1 MEKYSYSA
9 EDNSLLTPPI
19 YKFFVYPLINV
30 LPKSIPANIIT
41 ICSNSLVLISFLI
54 AYTNYLKGTMVCLW
68 LIPLL
73 CFAYI
78 VGDCSD
84 GIQARR
90 TGTGSALGEYLDHFL
105 DSFVTGLLT
114 GILMLTFRTTNTVL
128 LFCVYQFLYIG
139 QIGTFWER
147 LKNGV
152 MRFSKISTS
161 EGTMAIA
168 IMAALYSFPA
178 VRAAD
183 ARPLVF
189 GFSITQLIIFT
200 AFGAAFITGIL
211 SVIHTGKYSIRL
223 ILHILFS
230 TGIGVVLVW
239 HIHTSIFLH
248 TVIVTFYNVLFL
260 ESLLAATNEKRKE
273 GLPDFFVPAACVLFF
288 ILPAYTFIIQLCQ
301 SAYLLI
307 RITLNAAAFFN
318 KHKRFWY
325 WKNPENGT
333 ERK

>member
-41 ICSNSLVLISFLI
+41 ICSNSLVLVSFLI
-54 AYTNYLKGTMVCLW
+54 AYINYLKGTIVCLW

-128 LFCVYQFLYIG
+128 LFCAYQFLYIG

-178 VRAAD
+178 VRAAE

-200 AFGAAFITGIL
+200 AFGAAFVTGIA
-211 SVIHTGKYSIRL
+211 SIIRAGRYSLHL

-230 TGIGVVLVW
+230 AGIGAVLVW
-239 HIHTSIFLH
+239 QTAAPILIQTAI
-248 TVIVTFYNVLFL
+248 ITFYNVLFI
-260 ESLLAATNEKRKE
+260 ETLLSATNEKRKE
-273 GLPDFFVPAACVLFF
+273 GLPDFFVPATCPL
-288 ILPAYTFIIQLCQ
+288 YFIIPQYTLALMLLQ
-301 SAYLLI
+301 TLYLFV
-307 RITLNAAAFFN
+307 RIVVRFTVFFN
-318 KHKRFWY
+318 RYKSCWH
-325 WKNPENGT
+325 WKNEKAEN
-333 ERK
+333 

>member
-54 AYTNYLKGTMVCLW
+54 AYINYVHDTRICLW

-128 LFCVYQFLYIG
+128 LFCAYQFLYIG

-178 VRAAD
+178 IRTVD
-183 ARPLVF
+183 ARSLVF

-200 AFGAAFITGIL
+200 AFGAAFVTGIA
-211 SVIHTGKYSIRL
+211 SIIRAGRYSLRL

-230 TGIGVVLVW
+230 AEIGAVLVW
-239 HIHTSIFLH
+239 QTAAPILFQTAI
-248 TVIVTFYNVLFL
+248 ITFYNVLFI
-260 ESLLAATNEKRKE
+260 ESLLSATNEKRKE
-273 GLPDFFVPAACVLFF
+273 GLPDFFVPATCPL
-288 ILPAYTFIIQLCQ
+288 YFIIPQYTLVLMLLQ
-301 SAYLLI
+301 TLYLFV
-307 RITLNAAAFFN
+307 RIVVRFTVFFN
-318 KHKRFWY
+318 RYKSCWH
-325 WKNPENGT
+325 WKNEKAEN
-333 ERK
+333 

>member
-54 AYTNYLKGTMVCLW
+54 AYINYVHGTRICLW

-128 LFCVYQFLYIG
+128 LFCAYQFLYIG
-139 QIGTFWER
+139 QIGTFWAR
-147 LKNGV
+147 LKTGV

-183 ARPLVF
+183 ARPLLF

-200 AFGAAFITGIL
+200 AFGAAFVTGIA
-211 SVIHTGKYSIRL
+211 SIIRAGRYSLRL
-223 ILHILFS
+223 ILHIVFS
-230 TGIGVVLVW
+230 AGIGAVLVW
-239 HIHTSIFLH
+239 QTAAPILFQTAI
-248 TVIVTFYNVLFL
+248 ITFYNVLFI
-260 ESLLAATNEKRKE
+260 ESLLSATNEKRKE
-273 GLPDFFVPAACVLFF
+273 GLPDFFVPATCPL
-288 ILPAYTFIIQLCQ
+288 YFIIPQYTLVLMLLQ
-301 SAYLLI
+301 TLYLFV
-307 RITLNAAAFFN
+307 RIVVRFTVFFN
-318 KHKRFWY
+318 RYKSCWH
-325 WKNPENGT
+325 WKNEKAEN
-333 ERK
+333 

>member
-54 AYTNYLKGTMVCLW
+54 AYINYLKGTIVCLW

-128 LFCVYQFLYIG
+128 LFCAYQFLYIG

-183 ARPLVF
+183 ARPLIF

-200 AFGAAFITGIL
+200 AFGAAFVTGIA
-211 SVIHTGKYSIRL
+211 SIIRAGRYSIRL
-223 ILHILFS
+223 ILHIVFS
-230 TGIGVVLVW
+230 AGIGAVLVW
-239 HIHTSIFLH
+239 QTAAPILFQTAI
-248 TVIVTFYNVLFL
+248 ITFYNVLFI
-260 ESLLAATNEKRKE
+260 ESLLSATNEKRKE
-273 GLPDFFVPAACVLFF
+273 GLPDFFVPATCPL
-288 ILPAYTFIIQLCQ
+288 YFIIPQYTLALMLLQ
-301 SAYLLI
+301 TLYLFV
-307 RITLNAAAFFN
+307 RIVVRFTVFFN
-318 KHKRFWY
+318 RYKSCWH
-325 WKNPENGT
+325 WKNEKAEN
-333 ERK
+333 

>member
-54 AYTNYLKGTMVCLW
+54 AYINYVHGTRICLW

-128 LFCVYQFLYIG
+128 LFCAYQFLYIG
-139 QIGTFWER
+139 QIGTFWAR
-147 LKNGV
+147 LKTGV

-200 AFGAAFITGIL
+200 AFGAAFVTGIA
-211 SVIHTGKYSIRL
+211 SIIRAGRYSLRL

-230 TGIGVVLVW
+230 AGIGAVLVW
-239 HIHTSIFLH
+239 QTAAPILFQTAI
-248 TVIVTFYNVLFL
+248 ITFYNMLFI
-260 ESLLAATNEKRKE
+260 ESLLSATNEKRKE
-273 GLPDFFVPAACVLFF
+273 GLPDFFVPATCPL
-288 ILPAYTFIIQLCQ
+288 YFIIPQYTLALMLLQ
-301 SAYLLI
+301 TLYLFV
-307 RITLNAAAFFN
+307 RIVVRFTVFFN
-318 KHKRFWY
+318 RYKSCWH
-325 WKNPENGT
+325 WKNEKAEN
-333 ERK
+333 

>member
-54 AYTNYLKGTMVCLW
+54 AYINYVHDTRICLW

-128 LFCVYQFLYIG
+128 LFCAYQFLYIG

-200 AFGAAFITGIL
+200 AFGAAFVTGIA
-211 SVIHTGKYSIRL
+211 SIIRAGRYSLRL

-230 TGIGVVLVW
+230 AGIGAVLVW
-239 HIHTSIFLH
+239 QTAAPILFQTAI
-248 TVIVTFYNVLFL
+248 ITFYNVLFI
-260 ESLLAATNEKRKE
+260 ESLLSATNEKRKE
-273 GLPDFFVPAACVLFF
+273 GLPDFFVPATCPL
-288 ILPAYTFIIQLCQ
+288 YFIIPQYTLALMLLQ
-301 SAYLLI
+301 TLYLFV
-307 RITLNAAAFFN
+307 RIVVRFTVFFN
-318 KHKRFWY
+318 RYKSCWH
-325 WKNPENGT
+325 WKNEKAEN
-333 ERK
+333 